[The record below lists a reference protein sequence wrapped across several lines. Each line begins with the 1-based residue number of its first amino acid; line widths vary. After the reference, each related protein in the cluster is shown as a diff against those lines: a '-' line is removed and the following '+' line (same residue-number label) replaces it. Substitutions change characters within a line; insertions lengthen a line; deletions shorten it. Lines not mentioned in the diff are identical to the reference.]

1 MNSIRGFLY
10 FRAFIDNE
18 KIKMYLFK
26 NYLFFDL
33 FKTIDQIKE
42 EEEESS
48 NENSSKIIEG
58 DNITSI
64 EKEIKQNFETN
75 FDKKN
80 KLTSLVGNRSKS
92 EVIKRD
98 SELVEMDSKSKQT
111 LPKAS
116 LINDNEEEDSEDSD
130 DSDDETKKITNETKT

>member
-33 FKTIDQIKE
+33 FKTIDQIK

-111 LPKAS
+111 LSKAS
-116 LINDNEEEDSEDSD
+116 LINVNEEEDSEDSD

>member
-42 EEEESS
+42 EEESS

-75 FDKKN
+75 SDKKN

-111 LPKAS
+111 LSKAS
-116 LINDNEEEDSEDSD
+116 LINDEEEDSEDSD
-130 DSDDETKKITNETKT
+130 DSDDEAKKITNETKT

>member
-33 FKTIDQIKE
+33 FKTIDQIK

-111 LPKAS
+111 LSKVS

>member
-1 MNSIRGFLY
+1 MFYEFNNATKVY

-33 FKTIDQIKE
+33 YKTIDQIK

-64 EKEIKQNFETN
+64 EKEINQNFETN
-75 FDKKN
+75 SDKK
-80 KLTSLVGNRSKS
+80 
-92 EVIKRD
+92 
-98 SELVEMDSKSKQT
+98 
-111 LPKAS
+111 
-116 LINDNEEEDSEDSD
+116 IN
-130 DSDDETKKITNETKT
+130 

>member
-42 EEEESS
+42 EEESS

-75 FDKKN
+75 FDMKN

-111 LPKAS
+111 LPKAN
-116 LINDNEEEDSEDSD
+116 LINDEEEDSEDSD
-130 DSDDETKKITNETKT
+130 DSDDETKKTTNETKT

>member
-111 LPKAS
+111 LSKAS

>member
-42 EEEESS
+42 EEESS

-75 FDKKN
+75 SDKKN
-80 KLTSLVGNRSKS
+80 KLTSSVAKRSKS

-116 LINDNEEEDSEDSD
+116 LINDEEEDSEDSD